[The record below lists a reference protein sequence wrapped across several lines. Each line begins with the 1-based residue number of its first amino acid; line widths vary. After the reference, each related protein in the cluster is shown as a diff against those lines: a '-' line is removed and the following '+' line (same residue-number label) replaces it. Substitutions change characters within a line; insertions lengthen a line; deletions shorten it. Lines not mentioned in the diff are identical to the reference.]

1 MPVKINPLKI
11 LNDLGYEMVDIESD
25 EDYLSALMEAI
36 VSLQEAGGSGRER
49 ADILQEELIRVR
61 KARKAAAPS
70 AGMKVTQKKISTS
83 KFFGKE
89 EKQTAA
95 NTTGTSDLAVR
106 SKSGKI
112 DTKKLIPEPTQEK
125 GGVLAEILTGV
136 NSIVD
141 TLKAEKKQD
150 KKHFSFLRKVMETFK
165 RRKKENKL
173 EFKVFEGLKNTVT
186 KVLEPM
192 KSAWSKFIE
201 FVGNILLGNVL
212 FKILNWMGNPE
223 NQGKLNSIIKFFE
236 DWWPVLLGGYL
247 IFGNALTGFALG
259 LLKNV
264 VVWGAKLVATVIP
277 ALLKA
282 AVALGPWG
290 IAAAAVLGG
299 GIYLA
304 TRKKKEPDQGIEES
318 SDQGMEDE
326 GVTTERTS
334 QSFTTRGG
342 PEAEQLKN
350 QMAESRGEETQG
362 FKEGGLVQHY
372 NNATQEASNII
383 QGFNEGG
390 PVMGYGMGEI
400 MPDQFVFN
408 KTEFKSKSTTRTR
421 NGEVIDHKREKS
433 MTDIGGSIGMPDL
446 IEHQKQ
452 LVSAIRKVKGYE
464 NINFMDV
471 VQYPNGEGRLV
482 GIPEETLYPILNA
495 SDAAKATSAK
505 QREADQ
511 RFLVD
516 NDLIR
521 PDGSVKGYSYFGG
534 KLKVEGE
541 EERDANLSTGA
552 IRKFKRGGVVKG
564 AGGVDKVPARLTAG
578 EFVMSKG
585 AVEKYGVNTLAAMNA
600 AGGGTNI
607 PTLMGGK
614 PGYAGGGEVTSY
626 QQLVEKG
633 GVINDHGN
641 VGGDRIVEVLFPPKK
656 KGLFGRKIQK
666 RRALY
671 SSSSE
676 LDTPIEDFLNS
687 RLGGSSTIKPKSSGG
702 TGFFKGIGNIF
713 SGKTFSGEERVK
725 PQRGRGQGNK
735 LRAVPSKSG
744 DPNIQPSE
752 KKKNVIRA
760 YEQEKNKMSDSPNVE
775 KSNSEIP
782 QFDVT
787 SGRSAPKIKVLGIS
801 V

>member
-36 VSLQEAGGSGRER
+36 VSLQGDGDSGRAR

-61 KARKAAAPS
+61 KERKAAAPS

-247 IFGNALTGFALG
+247 IFGNALTGFAMG

-282 AVALGPWG
+282 AVAMGPWG
-290 IAAAAVLGG
+290 IAAAAVLVGG
-299 GIYLA
+299 AVVANQQI
-304 TRKKKEPDQGIEES
+304 KKNRQAFDEQDDDSTLTVEEFQEDNQGITNPNEKTADIQPS
-318 SDQGMEDE
+318 QGY
-326 GVTTERTS
+326 V
-334 QSFTTRGG
+334 
-342 PEAEQLKN
+342 
-350 QMAESRGEETQG
+350 ETG
-362 FKEGGLVQHY
+362 SY
-372 NNATQEASNII
+372 
-383 QGFNEGG
+383 
-390 PVMGYGMGEI
+390 PGM
-400 MPDQFVFN
+400 MNFN
-408 KTEFKSKSTTRTR
+408 KGGTVPGSG
-421 NGEVIDHKREKS
+421 N
-433 MTDIGGSIGMPDL
+433 TD
-446 IEHQKQ
+446 
-452 LVSAIRKVKGYE
+452 
-464 NINFMDV
+464 
-471 VQYPNGEGRLV
+471 
-482 GIPEETLYPILNA
+482 T
-495 SDAAKATSAK
+495 
-505 QREADQ
+505 
-511 RFLVD
+511 
-516 NDLIR
+516 
-521 PDGSVKGYSYFGG
+521 
-534 KLKVEGE
+534 
-541 EERDANLSTGA
+541 
-552 IRKFKRGGVVKG
+552 
-564 AGGVDKVPARLTAG
+564 VPAMLTPG

-585 AVEKYGVNTLAAMNA
+585 AVQKYGANTLEGLNAA
-600 AGGGTNI
+600 AGGTNK
-607 PTLMGGK
+607 PTLMGGYK
-614 PGYAGGGEVTSY
+614 ERGFANITNTETTSGSNPFSFGVNYVSPEEAKERLAARGMPSMELSDGSVVPNFGKMGADSFMSGIQMVREGMANNPEKIQELDNFLETNPYAQPDELQRVINVVVPGSQAQVMSNLVDSITASARMNGGG
-626 QQLVEKG
+626 LVQAFQG
-633 GVINDHGN
+633 GGQVRRVQMGRGAAKRRMEASKITP
-641 VGGDRIVEVLFPPKK
+641 IKK
-656 KGLFGRKIQK
+656 KKVTVAYAEEKQNM
-666 RRALY
+666 A
-671 SSSSE
+671 
-676 LDTPIEDFLNS
+676 D
-687 RLGGSSTIKPKSSGG
+687 KPN
-702 TGFFKGIGNIF
+702 TG
-713 SGKTFSGEERVK
+713 
-725 PQRGRGQGNK
+725 
-735 LRAVPSKSG
+735 KSG
-744 DPNIQPSE
+744 Q
-752 KKKNVIRA
+752 
-760 YEQEKNKMSDSPNVE
+760 
-775 KSNSEIP
+775 EIP
-782 QFDVT
+782 SFNVT
-787 SGRSAPKIKVLGIS
+787 AMRSPEKIKLLGIS